1 MLMHSK
7 TENYARLVLLTW
19 KVLRTKNTYFSQMIT
34 WLLKIAHIPILFLVN
49 YNISL
54 RRKKHVPAADARV

>member
-7 TENYARLVLLTW
+7 TENYARLVLLTQ
-19 KVLRTKNTYFSQMIT
+19 VLRTKNTYFSQMII
-34 WLLKIAHIPILFLVN
+34 WLLKIAHRPILFLVN

-54 RRKKHVPAADARV
+54 RRKKHVPAADARA